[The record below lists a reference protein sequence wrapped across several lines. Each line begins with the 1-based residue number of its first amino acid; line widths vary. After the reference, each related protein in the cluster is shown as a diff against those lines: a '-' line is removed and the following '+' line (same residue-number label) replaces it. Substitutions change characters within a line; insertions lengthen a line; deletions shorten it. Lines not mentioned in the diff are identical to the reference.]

1 MEYFSLLPLGEVL
14 RRNHAE
20 MLARDQRLKKVF
32 PKAPRPV
39 YARYPNLKEFLTRG
53 KLPPAR
59 NATRHQT
66 EAGRSGVTRCNKGLG
81 RPGCS
86 LCPYITET
94 PNQVIREVKKPSS
107 GLTGKVQGSMT
118 CRKGG
123 RGGFIYMLS
132 CTKSGTVYLGESG
145 RPQPL
150 QRFGEHRRSV
160 ESQDSSKAVGA
171 HFEQHRADREHLTF
185 TPFIAVKSRD
195 PFARKFLEIK
205 LIIKHK
211 LIESDLGININV

>member
-1 MEYFSLLPLGEVL
+1 
-14 RRNHAE
+14 
-20 MLARDQRLKKVF
+20 
-32 PKAPRPV
+32 
-39 YARYPNLKEFLTRG
+39 
-53 KLPPAR
+53 
-59 NATRHQT
+59 
-66 EAGRSGVTRCNKGLG
+66 
-81 RPGCS
+81 
-86 LCPYITET
+86 
-94 PNQVIREVKKPSS
+94 
-107 GLTGKVQGSMT
+107 
-118 CRKGG
+118 
-123 RGGFIYMLS
+123 MLS
-132 CTKSGTVYLGESG
+132 CTKSGALYLGESG